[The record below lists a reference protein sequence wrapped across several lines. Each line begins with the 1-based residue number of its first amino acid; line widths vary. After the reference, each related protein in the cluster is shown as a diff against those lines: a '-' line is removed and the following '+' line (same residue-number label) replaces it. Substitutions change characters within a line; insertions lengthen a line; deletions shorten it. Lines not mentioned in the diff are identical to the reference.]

1 MVRRISRKYLNL
13 LIANIVMSIGMNVAV
28 ILGTGMIT
36 GLIDEFVLNG
46 QVDFNKVLMP
56 TFICMVIGT
65 VAAYF
70 KKYFAGVYSINVV
83 RNLNEYAIEKL
94 PKIRC
99 LFFEKEGIGKIITKL
114 ISDIGELERYY
125 ESTLPDLINNLI
137 SIVLVLVYVGTQN
150 IALMLTSLC
159 LYPIVLVITYY
170 FGKKLSVL
178 ASRRR
183 GKIDVMVERVT
194 DTIEGMEIV
203 RSYNLYNWFVSYIH
217 QAIGDILDNEY
228 VRAWIMHFSQTV
240 NRFLFW
246 IPNMLCPC
254 LAMFMVLNG
263 EITVGAMTA
272 YIVLVNKIMGG
283 VKMMPHLLNEA
294 REHHVC
300 IERVDEILCEEEDK
314 NCGVVEYSEKSVL
327 IDFRDVSFAYNQD
340 SASVL
345 NRVSFKIPHNTTV
358 AFVGESGC
366 GKSTIFKLLCDFYEN
381 ISGDILFNGRNMERR
396 NYIALVEQQSFLFEG
411 TVYENIAM
419 GSLNVLPTKVEEVAK
434 LVGIHDFIMSL
445 PEKYNTLIGENGAG
459 LSGGQKQR
467 IAIARA
473 LLKDA
478 PVLLMDEPTA
488 SVDVETEKIIK
499 NTIANLKGKK
509 TILIIAHRLGTI
521 RDADCIMVVNEGK
534 ICEQGTHNELIEFN
548 GRYKKLYEY
557 ERKEVV

>member
-13 LIANIVMSIGMNVAV
+13 LVANIIMSIAMNVAV

-36 GLIDEFVLNG
+36 RLIDEFILNG
-46 QVDFNKVLMP
+46 QADFNKVLIP
-56 TFICMVIGT
+56 TFICMIIGT
-65 VAAYF
+65 IAAYF
-70 KKYFAGVYSINVV
+70 KKYFAGLYSINVV
-83 RNLNEYAIEKL
+83 RNLNEHAIEKL

-99 LFFEKEGIGKIITKL
+99 SFFEKEGIGKIITKL
-114 ISDIGELERYY
+114 ISDVGELERYY

-150 IALMLTSLC
+150 MALMLTSLC

-170 FGKKLSVL
+170 FGKKLRVL
-178 ASRRR
+178 ANKRR

-203 RSYNLYNWFVSYIH
+203 RSYNLYEWFVSYIH
-217 QAIGDILDNEY
+217 EAIGDILDNEY

-254 LAMFMVLNG
+254 LAMFMVLKG

-294 REHHVC
+294 REHCIC

-314 NCGVVEYSEKSVL
+314 HCGVMACGEKSAS
-327 IDFRDVSFAYNQD
+327 IDFRDVSFAYD
-340 SASVL
+340 SGGKSVL
-345 NRVSFKIPHNTTV
+345 DRVSFKIPHNTTV

-381 ISGDILFNGRNMERR
+381 NNGDILLNGRNMERR
-396 NYIALVEQQSFLFEG
+396 NFIALVEQQPFLFEG

-419 GSLNVLPTKVEEVAK
+419 GSPDVLPTKVEEAAK
-434 LVGIHDFIMSL
+434 LAGIHDFIMSL
-445 PEKYNTLIGENGAG
+445 PQKYETIIGENGAG
-459 LSGGQKQR
+459 LSGGEKQR

-499 NTIANLKGKK
+499 NTIANLQGKK

-521 RDADCIMVVNEGK
+521 RDADCIMVVSEGK

-548 GRYKKLYEY
+548 GIYKKLYEY